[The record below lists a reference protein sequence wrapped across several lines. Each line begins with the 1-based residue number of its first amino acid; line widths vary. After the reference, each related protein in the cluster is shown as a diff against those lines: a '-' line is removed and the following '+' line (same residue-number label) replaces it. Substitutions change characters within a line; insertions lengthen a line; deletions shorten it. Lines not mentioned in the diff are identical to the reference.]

1 MSAGK
6 VVDSD
11 NKQKHSELGY
21 EVEKIYRDLAQRHDH
36 SRKVDFLE
44 DVPVNQESLGNLV
57 DAIEEEIPRDKT
69 GHKEH
74 QKR

>member
-1 MSAGK
+1 MSAGE
-6 VVDSD
+6 VVETD
-11 NKQKHSELGY
+11 NEQKHTELSG
-21 EVEKIYRDLAQRHDH
+21 EVENIYRDLAQRHDH

-57 DAIEEEIPRDKT
+57 DAIEEQTPSDKT
-69 GHKEH
+69 GHKEY